1 MRPHPVDVLSLSEV
15 REKVGAINLSKNI
28 KIEFFT
34 SQQDH
39 EKNFHV

>member
-15 REKVGAINLSKNI
+15 REKMGTTNVSKNVQ
-28 KIEFFT
+28 KEFFR

-39 EKNFHV
+39 EKDFHG